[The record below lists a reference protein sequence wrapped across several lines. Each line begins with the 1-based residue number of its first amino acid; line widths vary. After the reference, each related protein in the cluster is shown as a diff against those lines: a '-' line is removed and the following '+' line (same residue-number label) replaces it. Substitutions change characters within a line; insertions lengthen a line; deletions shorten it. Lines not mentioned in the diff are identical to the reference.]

1 MNKVKILKKMTW
13 ALIFFHI
20 YHKLLKI
27 KILKQVI
34 GFEKLVNK
42 LTYLP
47 DESHPCIQD
56 DQK

>member
-1 MNKVKILKKMTW
+1 MTW